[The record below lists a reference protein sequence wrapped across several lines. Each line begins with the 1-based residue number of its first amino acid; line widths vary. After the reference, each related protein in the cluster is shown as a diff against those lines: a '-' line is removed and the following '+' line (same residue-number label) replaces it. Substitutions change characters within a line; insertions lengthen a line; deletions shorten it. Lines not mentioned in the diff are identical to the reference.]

1 MSSDEVALQHSI
13 ESVPPSDLAQGIRSI
28 DSVRNGA
35 ASFVFGDARSGLLL
49 QVGRVYLEEAS
60 LSVHAILIRKGAT
73 VFTIEPTDSLAD
85 AAKSL
90 TNHGIG
96 ALVVTDAEGHTI
108 GIISER
114 DIVRALGEK
123 ESAAFEAPV
132 AEIMTRKVV
141 FCSRHDKLVDL
152 MQRMTDGKF
161 RHLPVIEDGR
171 LIGIVSIGDVVESRL
186 EELEQ
191 ESDTLREYIH
201 RRAHHKYD

>member
-1 MSSDEVALQHSI
+1 
-13 ESVPPSDLAQGIRSI
+13 
-28 DSVRNGA
+28 
-35 ASFVFGDARSGLLL
+35 
-49 QVGRVYLEEAS
+49 VYFEEAS
-60 LSVHAILIRKGAT
+60 LSVHGILIRKGAT
-73 VFTIEPTDSLAD
+73 VFTIEPTASLAH

-96 ALVVTDAEGHTI
+96 ALVVTDAEDHTV

-123 ESAAFEAPV
+123 ESAAFETPV

-171 LIGIVSIGDVVESRL
+171 LIGIVSIGDVVKSRL

>member
-1 MSSDEVALQHSI
+1 MSAH
-13 ESVPPSDLAQGIRSI
+13 G
-28 DSVRNGA
+28 
-35 ASFVFGDARSGLLL
+35 
-49 QVGRVYLEEAS
+49 
-60 LSVHAILIRKGAT
+60 ILIRKGAT
-73 VFTIEPTDSLAD
+73 VFTIEPTDSLAN

-96 ALVVTDAEGHTI
+96 ALVVTDAEGHTV

-123 ESAAFEAPV
+123 ESAAFETPV

-152 MQRMTDGKF
+152 MQRMTEGKF

-191 ESDTLREYIH
+191 GSATLREYIH
-201 RRAHHKYD
+201 RRAHHKHD

>member
-1 MSSDEVALQHSI
+1 M
-13 ESVPPSDLAQGIRSI
+13 
-28 DSVRNGA
+28 
-35 ASFVFGDARSGLLL
+35 
-49 QVGRVYLEEAS
+49 
-60 LSVHAILIRKGAT
+60 SVHGILIRKGAT
-73 VFTIEPTDSLAD
+73 VFAIEPTDSLAN

-96 ALVVTDAEGHTI
+96 ALVVTDADGHI
-108 GIISER
+108 VGIISER

-123 ESAAFEAPV
+123 ESAAFETPV

-152 MQRMTDGKF
+152 MRRMTDGKF

-191 ESDTLREYIH
+191 GSDTLREYIH